1 MMERVMSRMS
11 IEVKPDELAY
21 YRGIKRS
28 DETQI
33 VPFEVDFLDSKK
45 VVLKVVSP
53 FGEAAQIIL
62 TALGPDQM
70 NFKSS
75 QTDDF
80 DYYIWQRA
88 Q

>member
-33 VPFEVDFLDSKK
+33 VPF
-45 VVLKVVSP
+45 
-53 FGEAAQIIL
+53 
-62 TALGPDQM
+62 
-70 NFKSS
+70 
-75 QTDDF
+75 
-80 DYYIWQRA
+80 
-88 Q
+88 